1 LAQAQACS
9 PKQTTQ
15 PTLLHSQRMAR
26 FLLVA
31 VLAAAP
37 AHGALLRAR
46 APDLGVGDLKDLA
59 HLLPYHPRGQAE
71 GAMKTRCVNFVN
83 GLLEKSAYSPQAV
96 GDVMPK
102 CAWSKAECA
111 ALKKDLMGRLK
122 KASKKG
128 GKKEGKKDEK
138 KDKKKT
144 EKKDEKKDE
153 KKEEKKEEKKA
164 EKKKKK
170 KGSLLQKRDAQPA
183 GPEPDFLTEGGL
195 DNSVYG
201 WCDVMYNMMHKKAIA
216 AEVKREEAQK
226 KAQKKTEKKE
236 EKKEGKKA
244 EKKEEKKAEK
254 KEKKTEKKEEK
265 KEKKTEKKDAK
276 KVEKKEAKKV
286 EKKGDKKDVKKK

>member
-1 LAQAQACS
+1 
-9 PKQTTQ
+9 
-15 PTLLHSQRMAR
+15 
-26 FLLVA
+26 
-31 VLAAAP
+31 
-37 AHGALLRAR
+37 
-46 APDLGVGDLKDLA
+46 
-59 HLLPYHPRGQAE
+59 
-71 GAMKTRCVNFVN
+71 MKTRCVNFVN

-128 GKKEGKKDEK
+128 GKKE
-138 KDKKKT
+138 
-144 EKKDEKKDE
+144 
-153 KKEEKKEEKKA
+153 EKKEEKKA
-164 EKKKKK
+164 EMKKK

-201 WCDVMYNMMHKKAIA
+201 WCDVMYKMMHKKAIA

-244 EKKEEKKAEK
+244 EKEGREEGGEEGKE
-254 KEKKTEKKEEK
+254 
-265 KEKKTEKKDAK
+265 DR
-276 KVEKKEAKKV
+276 
-286 EKKGDKKDVKKK
+286 